1 MEITN
6 VLSKIKRD
14 IIFDDHSY
22 KVNFNKDCSDVT
34 SMYQDIQDSSI
45 FILKSSK
52 HSKKYAIEAVK
63 KNPVLIITNMP
74 LNSLDDIKGN
84 VYVMYID
91 NYDSVAIKLVH
102 LFYDKYIEQLKFIA
116 VTGTNGK
123 TTTSHMICKLLSK
136 MDVKVATI
144 GTLGVYD
151 DDYNKIEFLH
161 STPTTPMHFEF
172 AEIIKY
178 FAERDYDYIV
188 YEATSIALDQ
198 RRVDF
203 IENEIAVFTNFSSEH
218 LEYHHTIENYLESKL
233 KLDQLSKRSMVN
245 YDTKEYLKICND
257 KYHFSNNNDTYYK
270 YELKNNKLYISIGKE
285 VYKLD
290 VLFNGTHNYI
300 NLATSIFTLHKL
312 NFNIIDILKAVET
325 MKPPAHRF
333 ETFEINDYQFIL
345 DFAHTP
351 LAIKESIEDALR
363 YASNI
368 DKQLTV
374 MITGVGLRGYDKI
387 ESTMKLIPK
396 YIDQVVLASEQVG
409 YENENLIIDTMIKNL
424 PKTYDLNNLIIG
436 KSRKEAIEKI
446 INKVNKKENIILLTG
461 INEPQHYRGK
471 LIGHDD
477 KTYITKCINHERG

>member
-1 MEITN
+1 
-6 VLSKIKRD
+6 
-14 IIFDDHSY
+14 
-22 KVNFNKDCSDVT
+22 
-34 SMYQDIQDSSI
+34 
-45 FILKSSK
+45 
-52 HSKKYAIEAVK
+52 
-63 KNPVLIITNMP
+63 
-74 LNSLDDIKGN
+74 
-84 VYVMYID
+84 
-91 NYDSVAIKLVH
+91 
-102 LFYDKYIEQLKFIA
+102 
-116 VTGTNGK
+116 
-123 TTTSHMICKLLSK
+123 
-136 MDVKVATI
+136 
-144 GTLGVYD
+144 
-151 DDYNKIEFLH
+151 
-161 STPTTPMHFEF
+161 MHFEF
-172 AEIIKY
+172 AEIIKH